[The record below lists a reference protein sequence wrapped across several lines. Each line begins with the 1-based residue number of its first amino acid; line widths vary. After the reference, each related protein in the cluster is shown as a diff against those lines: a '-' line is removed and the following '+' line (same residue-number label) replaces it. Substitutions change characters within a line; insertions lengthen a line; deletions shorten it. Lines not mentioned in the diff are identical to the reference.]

1 MSENTAKYR
10 RIADILRERI
20 HRRQYKAGET
30 IPSYPELCAM
40 FAVSEITVRKA
51 VALLASENLL
61 RMERGR
67 GKGFFVIP
75 PEQRSGSGRPV
86 LRRLC
91 ILPAGSPESD
101 DPAILNGVLSV
112 ADAFSL
118 SFTLL
123 PQLPEEERPAFFRE
137 FCNRGDADGMLI
149 NSQFFRS
156 ECEMDEIT
164 AELEKRGFPFV
175 LIFSAE
181 CTGEQ
186 RFLERRHPG
195 VYIDEH
201 SALET
206 ALRRARKSG
215 RKRLLFLGIDAFSVN
230 RSAAVARRAAGIG
243 NFSLEIRL
251 FSRGELFSGLGEVL
265 EHDLRPDTT
274 LVLEGNNLPLAYFD
288 SRVRERNLLPGKDF
302 SAFIFEHYCAV
313 DPSFF
318 ARYSSISRPYFELG
332 AQAAAMLREMALS
345 GVPGQPAVLPAAFHD
360 LGPI

>member
-118 SFTLL
+118 S
-123 PQLPEEERPAFFRE
+123 
-137 FCNRGDADGMLI
+137 
-149 NSQFFRS
+149 SS
-156 ECEMDEIT
+156 T
-164 AELEKRGFPFV
+164 A
-175 LIFSAE
+175 S
-181 CTGEQ
+181 
-186 RFLERRHPG
+186 
-195 VYIDEH
+195 
-201 SALET
+201 S
-206 ALRRARKSG
+206 SG
-215 RKRLLFLGIDAFSVN
+215 RNARWMRSPRNWKKGASLL
-230 RSAAVARRAAGIG
+230 
-243 NFSLEIRL
+243 
-251 FSRGELFSGLGEVL
+251 
-265 EHDLRPDTT
+265 
-274 LVLEGNNLPLAYFD
+274 
-288 SRVRERNLLPGKDF
+288 
-302 SAFIFEHYCAV
+302 C
-313 DPSFF
+313 
-318 ARYSSISRPYFELG
+318 
-332 AQAAAMLREMALS
+332 
-345 GVPGQPAVLPAAFHD
+345 
-360 LGPI
+360 